1 MDPQAALQVLT
12 EACHELAD
20 TNSQRA
26 HRVLQDF
33 READKPYE
41 LLKYAIEHGEPVVQF
56 HAVSALRDAAMREFD
71 HGLTQSEKLS
81 LVEWLLSKSPT
92 VSGLVRRQ
100 MSGSMALILKRVWGT
115 LDAPRKEGLL
125 RHVADAGDTEL
136 MQAIVVEFNPY
147 TTSAMG
153 VMSWEYHYACKLDL
167 EASFL
172 PQILSWT
179 LECIR
184 GSGPGRG
191 ASSLRLLSA
200 LLLWDHNTSYIKG
213 TVVELSVRPPENWRG
228 ILLSIDVGGG
238 LYGMM
243 EGVRRRVS
251 ASIAGD
257 AAATGERQAYLQV
270 INNLASMHGRIFG
283 DERGASDYKVQHVAH
298 MLKLLLPELL
308 AMQQFPEPKDQV
320 AYLKSHPEMLLGAC
334 RALSSICATHSLKD
348 VVGALRCLNT
358 QDASISP
365 AAILRTL
372 GDCTVV
378 SLRGSIGNEASEA
391 AEECADIMLDVW
403 TELSSDYN
411 IAAHMGPD
419 LYPQFSS
426 SAGVVFGTYLEKQL
440 YTAAMEAFEDEED
453 FEGEEEAYIDA
464 VLSGLAS
471 VARASHSISL
481 PKLAESLERSKQKLH
496 EAVSKGSDPSVP
508 LEELCWLLKM
518 SSYVMADSGD
528 GETPLVP
535 QIFAEC
541 MSAGGINASPLVS
554 MSRTLLNLATDF
566 KASIDTAAASSRL
579 MEELCKALGRWS
591 ETYLIP
597 DGDGT
602 GGLSSGIDWNGYI
615 FGLGGEGPSV
625 LNFLVELV
633 HLCFAKF
640 PGDRNLHLIAT
651 QNLLKPLT
659 KYSRVHG
666 MLSRTYAWQ
675 ELYKSYM
682 QESEATTTLEAEV
695 QMHLTSAIC
704 NGYVTQA
711 PDCVRELVAW
721 QVKRL
726 CHCASLPKNEFERAD
741 RVAFTCNV
749 LSSLRGAARTGCGT
763 SRPLVIG
770 EMRPCIPA
778 TLDILGKSKEHTIVY
793 NNVLEL
799 AADVF
804 EFHTPYLSDEDSRG
818 LFSWAVELIRRHCA
832 DKVLFNAKNGVL
844 TSMTF
849 DNECDALLS
858 IIRLLTQV
866 TNAET
871 LCHDDVASTVFSGVE
886 TIMPLLTVDHLK
898 VPPLRRAFFHLLTY
912 MVEAYASKVAELS
925 PQSFVSFLQAIA
937 FGLQVQDDS
946 ETGSAV
952 FEAIAAFAKYGVLCR
967 MRGGQALGANEETM
981 IDGKRPLVFL
991 FDSIV
996 SKVIFEDGAN
1006 SLDMASEPVLYIMAH
1021 DVRAFAGHLKAHIS
1035 PVDAGAVEAI
1045 NALAVVA
1052 TSATSSSLDR
1062 SSRQGFS
1069 AVFKSTIGT
1078 LRGLRKK

>member
-20 TNSQRA
+20 SNSQRA
-26 HRVLQDF
+26 HAVLQDF
-33 READKPYE
+33 RDADRPYE

-56 HAVSALRDAAMREFD
+56 HAVTALRDAAMREFD

-81 LVEWLLSKSPT
+81 LVEWLLSKSLT

-100 MSGSMALILKRVWGT
+100 MSGSMALILKRMWGT
-115 LDAPRKEGLL
+115 LDAARKEGLL
-125 RHVADAGDTEL
+125 RHVAEAGDTEL

-147 TTSAMG
+147 TTSAIG

-179 LECIR
+179 LECVR
-184 GSGPGRG
+184 GSDPARV

-213 TVVELSVRPPENWRG
+213 AVVELSVRPPENWRE
-228 ILLSIDVGGG
+228 ILLSMDAG
-238 LYGMM
+238 LYGVM
-243 EGVRRRVS
+243 EGVRGRVS
-251 ASIAGD
+251 AGTAGD
-257 AAATGERQAYLQV
+257 VAISSERQAYLQV
-270 INNLASMHGRIFG
+270 VNNLASMHGRIFG
-283 DERGASDYKVQHVAH
+283 DERGPGGHKVQHVAH

-308 AMQQFPEPKDQV
+308 AMQQFSELGDQV
-320 AYLKSHPEMLLGAC
+320 AYLNSHSEMLLGAC
-334 RALSSICATHSLKD
+334 RALSSMCGTHSLKD
-348 VVGALRCLNT
+348 VVGALRCLST
-358 QDASISP
+358 QDASIPP
-365 AAILRTL
+365 AAILGTL
-372 GDCTVV
+372 GNCAVV
-378 SLRGSIGNEASEA
+378 SLRGSIGNETSDA

-403 TELSSDYN
+403 TELSSDYDV
-411 IAAHMGPD
+411 AAHLGPD

-426 SAGVVFGTYLEKQL
+426 CAGAVFATYLEKQL
-440 YTAAMEAFEDEED
+440 HTAAMEAFEDEED
-453 FEGEEEAYIDA
+453 FEGEEEAYVEA

-481 PKLAESLERSKQKLH
+481 PNLAESLERSKQKLH
-496 EAVSKGSDPSVP
+496 EAVAKGSDASVP
-508 LEELCWLLKM
+508 LEELCWMLRM

-535 QIFAEC
+535 QIFAEG

-554 MSRTLLNLATDF
+554 MSQTLIKLATDF
-566 KASIDTAAASSRL
+566 KASIDTAVASSRL

-597 DGDGT
+597 DGDGSS
-602 GGLSSGIDWNGYI
+602 GPLSSDIDWTGYI
-615 FGLGGEGPSV
+615 FSVSGEGPAV

-659 KYSRVHG
+659 KYPRVHG
-666 MLSRTYAWQ
+666 VLSRTYSWQ
-675 ELYKSYM
+675 DLYKSYV
-682 QESEATTTLEAEV
+682 QESEATKNLEAEV
-695 QMHLTSAIC
+695 QMHLTAAIC
-704 NGYVTQA
+704 NGYGTQA

-741 RVAFTCNV
+741 RVALTCNV
-749 LSSLRGAARTGCGT
+749 LSSLRGAARAGCGL
-763 SRPLVIG
+763 SRPLIFG

-778 TLDILGKSKEHTIVY
+778 TLDVLGKSKEYTIVY

-799 AADVF
+799 AADIF

-832 DKVLFNAKNGVL
+832 DKVLFNAKNGLL
-844 TSMTF
+844 TSSKF
-849 DNECDALLS
+849 DNECDSLLS

-866 TNAET
+866 TNT
-871 LCHDDVASTVFSGVE
+871 DLRHDDVAATVFSGVE
-886 TIMPLLTVDHLK
+886 TIMPLMTGDHLK
-898 VPPLRRAFFHLLTY
+898 VPPLRRAFFYLLTY
-912 MVEAYASKVAELS
+912 MVEAYASKVADLS
-925 PQSFVSFLQAIA
+925 PQSFVSFLQAMA
-937 FGLQVQDDS
+937 FGLQVQEDS

-952 FEAIAAFAKYGVLCR
+952 FEAIAAFAKHGVMCR

-996 SKVIFEDGAN
+996 SKVILEDGAN
-1006 SLDMASEPVLYIMAH
+1006 SLDMASEPMLYIMAQ
-1021 DVRAFAGHLKAHIS
+1021 DATAFAEHLKAHIG
-1035 PVDAGAVEAI
+1035 PGDARAAGAIDE
-1045 NALAVVA
+1045 LAVAASAAVA
-1052 TSATSSSLDR
+1052 TSLDR

-1069 AVFKSTIGT
+1069 AVFKSTIGN

>member
-20 TNSQRA
+20 SNSQRA

-33 READKPYE
+33 RDADKPYE
-41 LLKYAIEHGEPVVQF
+41 LLKYAIEHGDPVVQF
-56 HAVSALRDAAMREFD
+56 HAVTALRDAAMREFD
-71 HGLTQSEKLS
+71 HGLTQSEKLA
-81 LVEWLLSKSPT
+81 LVEWLLAKSLV

-100 MSGSMALILKRVWGT
+100 MSGSMALILKRMWGT

-125 RHVADAGDTEL
+125 RHVAEAGDTEL

-153 VMSWEYHYACKLDL
+153 VMSWEYHYTCKLDL

-172 PQILSWT
+172 QQILSWT
-179 LECIR
+179 LECIH
-184 GSGPGRG
+184 GSDPARA

-213 TVVELSVRPPENWRG
+213 AVVELSVRPPENWRG
-228 ILLSIDVGGG
+228 ILLSMDEGGG

-243 EGVRRRVS
+243 ERVRGRVS
-251 ASIAGD
+251 AANGGD
-257 AAATGERQAYLQV
+257 VAVTGERQAYLQV
-270 INNLASMHGRIFG
+270 VNNLAAMHGRIFG
-283 DERGASDYKVQHVAH
+283 DGRDAGDHKVRHVAH
-298 MLKLLLPELL
+298 MFKLLLPELL
-308 AMQQFPEPKDQV
+308 AMQRFPELKDQI
-320 AYLKSHPEMLLGAC
+320 AYLNSHPEMLLGAC
-334 RALSSICATHSLKD
+334 RALSSMCATHSLKD
-348 VVGALRCLNT
+348 VVGALRCLNA
-358 QDASISP
+358 QDASVSP
-365 AAILRTL
+365 ASMLETL
-372 GDCTVV
+372 GNCTVV
-378 SLRGSIGNEASEA
+378 SLRGSIGDHASDA

-403 TELSSDYN
+403 TELSSDYD
-411 IAAHMGPD
+411 ISTHLGPD

-426 SAGVVFGTYLEKQL
+426 NAGGVFGMYLDKQL
-440 YTAAMEAFEDEED
+440 HAAAMEAFEDEED
-453 FEGEEEAYIDA
+453 FEGEEGAYLDA

-481 PKLAESLERSKQKLH
+481 PKLAESLERSKRKLH
-496 EAVSKGSDPSVP
+496 EAASNGSDPSVP
-508 LEELCWLLKM
+508 LEELCWLLRM

-535 QIFAEC
+535 QIFVEC

-554 MSRTLLNLATDF
+554 MSQTLLNLATDF
-566 KASIDTAAASSRL
+566 KASIDTAVASSRL

-602 GGLSSGIDWNGYI
+602 SGPLSSGIDWTGYI
-615 FGLGGEGPSV
+615 FSLGCEGPSV

-659 KYSRVHG
+659 KSSRAHG
-666 MLSRTYAWQ
+666 VLSRTYAWQ
-675 ELYKSYM
+675 ELYRSYV
-682 QESEATTTLEAEV
+682 QESAATKTLEAEV
-695 QMHLTSAIC
+695 QMHLTAAIC
-704 NGYVTQA
+704 SGYGTQS

-726 CHCASLPKNEFERAD
+726 CHCASLAKNEFERAD
-741 RVAFTCNV
+741 RVAYTCNV
-749 LSSLRGAARTGCGT
+749 LSSLRGAARAGGSTLQ
-763 SRPLVIG
+763 PLVFG

-778 TLDILGKSKEHTIVY
+778 TLDILGKSKDQTIVY

-804 EFHTPYLSDEDSRG
+804 EFHTPYLSDEDSSG
-818 LFSWAVELIRRHCA
+818 LFSWAMELIRRHCA
-832 DKVLFNAKNGVL
+832 DKVLFNAKNALL
-844 TSMTF
+844 TSTTF

-871 LCHDDVASTVFSGVE
+871 LCHNDVAATVFSGVE
-886 TIMPLLTVDHLK
+886 TIMPLMTADHLK

-925 PQSFVSFLQAIA
+925 PQAFASFLQAIV
-937 FGLQVQDDS
+937 FGLQVQDS

-952 FEAIAAFAKYGVLCR
+952 FEAIAALAKHGMMCH

-991 FDSIV
+991 FDAIV

-1006 SLDMASEPVLYIMAH
+1006 SVDMASEPVLYIMAH
-1021 DVRAFAGHLKAHIS
+1021 DALAFARHLSGHIG
-1035 PVDAGAVEAI
+1035 PGDAGAMEAI
-1045 NALAVVA
+1045 NALAVAA
-1052 TSATSSSLDR
+1052 TAATAASLDR
-1062 SSRQGFS
+1062 PSRQGFG

-1078 LRGLRKK
+1078 LRGLQKK